1 MMRAIA
7 IHHSGGPEVLELVTR
22 PIPRPDV
29 GQILIRVHA
38 SGVNRPDIA
47 QRQGYYPP
55 PADASPLPGLEVA
68 GEVVE
73 IGAGVTRFNREK
85 RVMALTHGG
94 GYADYAV
101 ADANHA
107 LPLPES
113 MDFIQGAGVPETFFT
128 VWSNVFE
135 CGGLRAG
142 DVLLVHGGASGIGT
156 TAIQL
161 GRAFG
166 AKIITT
172 VGSEKKRRTCLE
184 LGSHLAIN
192 YKAQDFVEEV
202 KKFTQGHGA
211 DVILDMV
218 GGDYVPRNYQAAAL
232 DGRIIQIAFLQHHQ
246 ASINLKLMM
255 AKRLTHTGST
265 LRPRDRDFKAQ
276 IARKLEEH
284 VLPLLATSQIM
295 PVIDTVLPLEEAIK
309 AHQMM
314 EAGKHIGKII
324 LKVV

>member
-7 IHHSGGPEVLELVTR
+7 IRQSGGPEVLELVTR
-22 PIPRPDV
+22 PIPRPDA
-29 GQILIRVHA
+29 GQILIHVHA

-47 QRQGYYPP
+47 QRQGRYPP
-55 PADASPLPGLEVA
+55 PLGASPLPGLEVA
-68 GEVVE
+68 GEVAE
-73 IGAGVTRFNREK
+73 IGAGVQRFK
-85 RVMALTHGG
+85 IGARVMALTHGG
-94 GYADYAV
+94 GYADYV
-101 ADANHA
+101 VVDARHA
-107 LPLPES
+107 LPMPES
-113 MDFIQGAGVPETFFT
+113 LDFIQAAGVPETFFT

-135 CGGLRAG
+135 RGALREG
-142 DVLLVHGGASGIGT
+142 EVLLVHGGSSGIGT

-166 AKIITT
+166 ATIITT
-172 VGSEKKRRTCLE
+172 VGSEEKRQAVTR
-184 LGSHLAIN
+184 LGAHLSIN
-192 YKAQDFVEEV
+192 YKTQDFVEEV

-218 GGDYVPRNYQAAAL
+218 GGDYVLRNYQAAAM
-232 DGRIIQIAFLQHHQ
+232 DGRIIQIAFLHHHQ
-246 ASINLKLMM
+246 AQINLGLMT

-265 LRPRDRDFKAQ
+265 LRPRDSNFKAH
-276 IARKLEEH
+276 IAKELEKH
-284 VLPLLATSQIM
+284 VLPLLASAQIS
-295 PVIDTVLPLEEAIK
+295 PVIDTVLPLEDAAK